1 MYKCGCKTTETL
13 TKAHK
18 NTHPHLDGLDLE
30 VQTDETEDETFQILD
45 QVVEHT
51 EAFRVPAKQL
61 CLFQKHISSVDLPG
75 VWSIQLT
82 LTG

>member
-1 MYKCGCKTTETL
+1 MYKCGCETTETL
-13 TKAHK
+13 TKANK

-51 EAFRVPAKQL
+51 EALGVPARQL
-61 CLFQKHISSVDLPG
+61 CLFQKHISSIDLPG
-75 VWSIQLT
+75 VWRIHL
-82 LTG
+82 L